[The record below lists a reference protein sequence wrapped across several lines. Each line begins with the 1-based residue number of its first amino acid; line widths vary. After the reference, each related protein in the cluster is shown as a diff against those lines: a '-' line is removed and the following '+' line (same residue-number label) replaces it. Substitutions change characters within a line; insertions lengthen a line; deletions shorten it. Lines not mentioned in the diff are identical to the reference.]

1 MAAITASDIFKA
13 SMGIDYL
20 KRFMPDDLLNL
31 LDDGQKAGANNA
43 ARTLLTTPSNYK
55 PRSPTASDTGGGGGE
70 GRSLDG
76 VGGLGSLSSLMD
88 NPSLENLQGLQNFA
102 ALNDTM
108 LGRAMLDA
116 LGAMLDFAIN
126 PAPGPIGLAQGI
138 AAGLESK
145 MLGTSKISDSLKSFS
160 SIPRQEAIAANRAA
174 IAMNYSFNNM
184 TPEEVE
190 NISLV
195 SYFGA
200 LSAATKDTN
209 PINDPTIES
218 VGYLDGKPAI
228 NVKGTFGG
236 VRTYDP
242 QLGGWIATYGG
253 KYTAKTKEELEEAA
267 KKRNEVRTLVRT
279 AAALNNPVDPQTEA
293 EIGGGRTGPEMSY
306 GAAII
311 NSALTY
317 DPEDLPDEIDAAFSY
332 NPADLPDEI
341 EAAKSF
347 NPSAGVPN
355 FGEDDDDDEEDA
367 VTSITGPETST
378 SIGPGFSFN
387 DDAGGDGGGSGGGT
401 GGTSGTSGG
410 FDVADA
416 MGGNAGG
423 IDGTSDSSGSDGIS
437 DDAGSG
443 FKRGGFVH
451 KRKTKKKKTRR
462 GLASR

>member
-1 MAAITASDIFKA
+1 MAAFTTASDIFKA

-31 LDDGQKAGANNA
+31 LDDSQKAGVDNA
-43 ARTLLTTPSNYK
+43 ARTLLTTPSTYT
-55 PRSPTASDTGGGGGE
+55 PRSPTASDTGGDGGQGK
-70 GRSLDG
+70 SIDG
-76 VGGLGSLSSLMD
+76 INGLGSLSSLMD

-126 PAPGPIGLAQGI
+126 PAPGPIGLVQGV
-138 AAGLESK
+138 AGKMESYFS
-145 MLGTSKISDSLKSFS
+145 GTSKISDSLKSFS
-160 SIPRQEAIAANRAA
+160 SIPKMEAIAANRAA

-195 SYFGA
+195 SYFDA
-200 LSAATKDTN
+200 LSAATKDIN
-209 PINDPTIES
+209 PINDPTIEA

-236 VRTYDP
+236 VRTYDAK
-242 QLGGWIATYGG
+242 LGGWIATYGG
-253 KYTAKTKEELEEAA
+253 KFTPKTKEELEIAA
-267 KKRNEVRTLVRT
+267 KKRGEVRTLVRT

-311 NSALTY
+311 NSALAY

-355 FGEDDDDDEEDA
+355 FGEDDDDEEDT